1 MGTAMSAEREEEEK
15 IGRIVLRDDRYHRD
29 AYRFVQEGLEYTV
42 QRRGRKGHVTGRELL
57 EGLRDYARERFGL
70 MARAV
75 LGHWGVTRTAD
86 FGEIVFNLV
95 EEQVMSKQDSDTR
108 DDFAEVYDFEEV
120 FDRGVRIE
128 IEE

>member
-1 MGTAMSAEREEEEK
+1 MSAEREEEEK

>member
-1 MGTAMSAEREEEEK
+1 MSEERDEEQ
-15 IGRIVLRDDRYHRD
+15 RIAQILLRDERYSRE
-29 AYRFVQEGLEYTV
+29 AYRFVQEGLEYTM

-57 EGLRDYARERFGL
+57 DGLRDYARERFGL

-75 LGHWGVTRTAD
+75 LNHWGVKATAD

-95 EEQVMSKQDSDTR
+95 DEQIMSKQDSDTR
-108 DDFAEVYDFEEV
+108 EDFENVYDFEEV
-120 FDRGVRIE
+120 FDHDTQIE